1 MAAYFLDSDK
11 YLTGYVM
18 ANYTNGG
25 PVKGNLTLKA
35 TVRPLKNGF
44 QSYDGSIIEKYFT
57 FVSYNYQ
64 LFLFKQIF

>member
-35 TVRPLKNGF
+35 TVRPLKNRF
-44 QSYDGSIIEKYFT
+44 QNFDGPVIEKYFS
-57 FVSYNYQ
+57 FVSLN
-64 LFLFKQIF
+64 KQ

>member
-1 MAAYFLDSDK
+1 MYLISIQVNVTMAAYFLDSDK

-25 PVKGNLTLKA
+25 PVRGNLTLKA

-44 QSYDGSIIEKYFT
+44 QNFDGPVIEKYFS
-57 FVSYNYQ
+57 FVS
-64 LFLFKQIF
+64 